1 MLLQLDSSGAS
12 CTCGH
17 AGEMWLKLTTS
28 PHIVTTRQECAG
40 RHLTGEGMTQRDD
53 DDDDDDDDDN
63 DDDGGDDGDG
73 DDDGGDDGDDN
84 LIA

>member
-1 MLLQLDSSGAS
+1 M
-12 CTCGH
+12 
-17 AGEMWLKLTTS
+17 KLATS
-28 PHIVTTRQECAG
+28 PHIVTSRQECAG

-53 DDDDDDDDDN
+53 DDDDDDGDDDDDDDDDN
-63 DDDGGDDGDG
+63 